1 MPLPLSDPSHI
12 INKLTSHIINKLTK
26 DNSSSFKTMSLFNIK
41 KKKNLKWHRLIF
53 LLKNQ
58 TEF

>member
-41 KKKNLKWHRLIF
+41 KKKKKLKMTPSYISF
-53 LLKNQ
+53 KESN
-58 TEF
+58 

>member
-12 INKLTSHIINKLTK
+12 INKLTSHIITK

-41 KKKNLKWHRLIF
+41 KKKNLK
-53 LLKNQ
+53 
-58 TEF
+58 

>member
-41 KKKNLKWHRLIF
+41 KKKK
-53 LLKNQ
+53 K
-58 TEF
+58 T

>member
-41 KKKNLKWHRLIF
+41 KKKKKKLKMTPSYISF
-53 LLKNQ
+53 KESN
-58 TEF
+58 